1 MTKTDNFDL
10 ANDIAVMLDLLSIPG
25 KDYFVPNIELTLK
38 LVKAVLQYFFLCIA
52 EEGNL
57 YIVTL
62 SYIII
67 PDNIDIDFQIL

>member
-1 MTKTDNFDL
+1 
-10 ANDIAVMLDLLSIPG
+10 MLDLLSMPG

-57 YIVTL
+57 FIGML
-62 SYIII
+62 SYIILLT
-67 PDNIDIDFQIL
+67 NIDIDLQIL